1 VPLRLLIVDDNRD
14 VLAAIRD
21 LLEGQGIT
29 VVGVAVDIAGAL
41 SVAAQARPD
50 AALVDIELAGETGF
64 ALIERLDPA
73 VRAVLTSTHAASDYA
88 DLIDGSR
95 ALGFLPKSELS
106 AAAIETVLS
115 GLPGTG

>member
-1 VPLRLLIVDDNRD
+1 VRLLIVDDNCD

-21 LLEGQGIT
+21 LLERQGIT

-41 SVAAQARPD
+41 RCAEQERPD

-64 ALIERLDPA
+64 ELIEQLDST

-88 DLIDGSR
+88 DLIDASR
-95 ALGFLPKSELS
+95 ALGFLPKSDLS
-106 AAAIETVLS
+106 AAAVEAVLS
-115 GLPGTG
+115 GPP

>member
-14 VLAAIRD
+14 VLVAIRD
-21 LLEGQGIT
+21 LLERQGIT
-29 VVGVAVDIAGAL
+29 VVGVAGDIAGAL
-41 SVAAQARPD
+41 RCAAQERPD

-64 ALIERLDPA
+64 ELIERLDPA

-88 DLIDGSR
+88 DLIEASR

-106 AAAIETVLS
+106 AAAIQAVLS
-115 GLPGTG
+115 GPPGT